1 MADFQ
6 TAGAWSFRHPLLTSL
21 LPVPHFS
28 SVQFQAFR
36 GLRNVTLDGCADI
49 NLLVGKNNSGKT
61 TVLEALALLCRPDDI
76 AWWIDT
82 VWPREVKGA
91 RTPEREVV
99 KLLFPHYAGAAQDE
113 LFAGGLKIGA
123 KLDGPGGSRELE
135 AQVREQ
141 KLATRDLDYFKVSRS
156 DGTRN
161 VPPPNF
167 TESQTSIAAEL
178 GISVHVAS
186 DQVFA
191 RWHQF
196 SEDGALPYPSGDP
209 NLRIPCTYVTTVAHR
224 TESLADQ
231 VGIALLKNRR
241 EPLTELLRGLQPTL
255 ITFEAIPKPGQSA
268 QIWLRDQASGWLPL
282 SVAGDG
288 LRRAFHFAV
297 SAANAGNGVLL
308 VDEIESALHI
318 SALREVFGFLVR
330 ECRSLGVQLFATTHS
345 LETIDAIV
353 EESGGANESIVAFIL
368 NREGPARRLGGKRLR
383 RMRDEYGFD
392 LR

>member
-1 MADFQ
+1 
-6 TAGAWSFRHPLLTSL
+6 
-21 LPVPHFS
+21 VPHFS
-28 SVQFQAFR
+28 SVRLQAFR

-49 NLLVGKNNSGKT
+49 NLLIGKNNSGKT

-82 VWPREVKGA
+82 VWPREIKGA

-99 KLLFPHYAGAAQDE
+99 KLLFPHYDAAAQDE
-113 LFAGGLKIGA
+113 LFAGGLEFGA
-123 KLDGPGGSRELE
+123 KFDGPNGSREVV

-141 KLATRDLDYFKVSRS
+141 KLATRDLDYFKVARS
-156 DGTRN
+156 DGARN
-161 VPPPNF
+161 VPPPSF

-178 GISVHVAS
+178 SISVHRDS
-186 DQVFA
+186 DQVFG

-196 SEDGALPYPSGDP
+196 SEEGALPYPSGDP
-209 NLRIPCTYVTTVAHR
+209 NLRVPCSYVTTVAHR

-255 ITFEAIPKPGQSA
+255 ITFESIPKPGQSA
-268 QIWLRDQASGWLPL
+268 QIWLHDQASGWLPL

-297 SAANAGNGVLL
+297 AAANAGNGILL
-308 VDEIESALHI
+308 VDEIESALHV

-353 EESGGANESIVAFIL
+353 EESGRANESIVAFIL
-368 NREGPARRLGGKRLR
+368 NREGPARRLEGKRLR